1 MIVGKI
7 MYYFS
12 NRYFYKGI
20 IFGYIMIFLFYL
32 GILMLGDDYYL
43 ISLGLVGFIV
53 KGDWFCIFLNK
64 CGFIIGN

>member
-1 MIVGKI
+1 
-7 MYYFS
+7 
-12 NRYFYKGI
+12 
-20 IFGYIMIFLFYL
+20 MIFLFYL